1 MELTEHETQII
12 LKLRRQSAL
21 EARRREISV
30 HLLQT
35 AAAYRAWLVDN
46 DNGDTYSTFCDDFEY
61 VNQLDL
67 DRPWVHAQVM
77 ALAGAAARATSDRI
91 LS

>member
-35 AAAYRAWLVDN
+35 AAAYYGWLVDTG
-46 DNGDTYSTFCDDFEY
+46 NGDTYSTFCDDFEY
-61 VNQLDL
+61 VNQLEL

-77 ALAGAAARATSDRI
+77 YLIEVVARATSDRI
-91 LS
+91 LT

>member
-1 MELTEHETQII
+1 MELAEHETQII
-12 LKLRRQSAL
+12 LKLRRKAAL
-21 EARRREISV
+21 EARRKEIGV

-35 AAAYRAWLVDN
+35 AAAYYGWLVN
-46 DNGDTYSTFCDDFEY
+46 TGNGDTYSAFCDDFGY
-61 VNQLDL
+61 VNQLEL

-91 LS
+91 L